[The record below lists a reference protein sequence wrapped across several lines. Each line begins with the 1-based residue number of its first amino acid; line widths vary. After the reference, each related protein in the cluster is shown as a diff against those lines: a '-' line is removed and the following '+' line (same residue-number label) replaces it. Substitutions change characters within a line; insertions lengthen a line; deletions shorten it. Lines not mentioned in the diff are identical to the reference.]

1 MTDNKV
7 ALVTGG
13 SRGIGA
19 AIVRNLAKGGYR
31 PVFTYRSRRE
41 EADALCTELRKAG
54 CEALALQCDV
64 GRADQIDTLVAE
76 TTGACGRIDV
86 LVNNAGVHVP
96 NVFFADLEDE
106 DWTRVLEVNLTAPY
120 RLARAVVPVMRAQGG
135 GHVIN
140 LSSNVTQ
147 RMPAGYGI
155 YAVSKAGLEAFTRI
169 LAKEEGRH
177 GIRVNGVGPGPIR
190 TDMLQQSLDALG
202 AERAQAFL
210 QSITMQRMGEPE
222 EIASVV
228 AFLLSDAASYMTG
241 QIIYVNGGGVM

>member
-1 MTDNKV
+1 MAEGKV

-19 AIVRNLAKGGYR
+19 AIVRGLAKDGYR
-31 PVFTYRSRRE
+31 PVFSYHQRRD
-41 EADALCTELRKAG
+41 EADALCAG
-54 CEALALQCDV
+54 LQQQGCGALALSCDV
-64 GRADQIDTLVAE
+64 ADPVQVDRLVADTLRI
-76 TTGACGRIDV
+76 CGRIDV

-96 NVFFADLEDE
+96 NVSFADLKDA
-106 DWTRVLEVNLTAPY
+106 DWQHVLEVNLTAPF
-120 RLARAVVPVMRAQGG
+120 RLARAVVPVMRKQGG
-135 GHVIN
+135 GHIVN

-147 RMPAGYGI
+147 RMPAGYGV

-202 AERAQAFL
+202 AEKAQGFM
-210 QSITMQRMGEPE
+210 QSIVMQRMGEPE

-228 AFLLSDAASYMTG
+228 SFLLSGAASYMTG
-241 QIIYVNGGGVM
+241 QVVYVNGGGVM

>member
-1 MTDNKV
+1 MSDRKV

-19 AIVRNLAKGGYR
+19 AIVRSLARDGYQ
-31 PVFTYRSRRE
+31 PVFSYHERCDES
-41 EADALCTELRKAG
+41 DALCAELRTRG
-54 CEALALQCDV
+54 GDPLALACDV
-64 GRADQIDTLVAE
+64 ARPEQIERLVADTLSAR
-76 TTGACGRIDV
+76 GRIDV

-96 NVFFADLEDE
+96 NVFFADLKDA
-106 DWTRVLEVNLTAPY
+106 DWQHVLEVNLSAPY
-120 RLARAVVPVMRAQGG
+120 RLARAVVPVMRRQGG
-135 GHVIN
+135 GHIVN

-147 RMPAGYGI
+147 RMPPGYGV

-202 AERAQAFL
+202 AEKAQAFL

-228 AFLLSDAASYMTG
+228 SFLLSDAASYMTG
-241 QIIYVNGGGVM
+241 QIVYVNGGGVM

>member
-1 MTDNKV
+1 K
-7 ALVTGG
+7 
-13 SRGIGA
+13 
-19 AIVRNLAKGGYR
+19 
-31 PVFTYRSRRE
+31 
-41 EADALCTELRKAG
+41 
-54 CEALALQCDV
+54 
-64 GRADQIDTLVAE
+64 
-76 TTGACGRIDV
+76 
-86 LVNNAGVHVP
+86 
-96 NVFFADLEDE
+96 DE

-190 TDMLQQSLDALG
+190 TEMLQQSLDALG
-202 AERAQAFL
+202 ADRAQAFL

-228 AFLLSDAASYMTG
+228 
-241 QIIYVNGGGVM
+241 

>member
-1 MTDNKV
+1 MADNKV

-19 AIVRNLAKGGYR
+19 AIVRSLANAGYR
-31 PVFTYRSRRE
+31 PVFTYQSRRD
-41 EADALCTELRKAG
+41 EAEGLSDELRKAG
-54 CEALALQCDV
+54 HQPLALQCDV
-64 GRADQIDTLVAE
+64 GRADQIDKLVADAVS
-76 TTGACGRIDV
+76 ACGRIDV
-86 LVNNAGVHVP
+86 LINNAGVHVP
-96 NVFFADLEDE
+96 NVFFADLKDE

-120 RLARAVVPVMRAQGG
+120 RLARAVVPVMRRQEG

-147 RMPAGYGI
+147 RMPPGYGV

-202 AERAQAFL
+202 PERAQGFL

-241 QIIYVNGGGVM
+241 QIVYVNGGGVM

>member
-1 MTDNKV
+1 MADGKV

-19 AIVRNLAKGGYR
+19 SIVRSLAKDGYQV
-31 PVFTYRSRRE
+31 VFSYHERRD
-41 EADALCTELRKAG
+41 EADVLCAQLRG
-54 CEALALQCDV
+54 EGREGLALPCDV
-64 GRADQIDTLVAE
+64 AQAEQIERLVAE
-76 TTGACGRIDV
+76 TAAAMGRIDV

-96 NVFFADLEDE
+96 NVFFADLTDS
-106 DWTRVLEVNLTAPY
+106 DWMHVLDVNLTAPY
-120 RLARAVVPVMRAQGG
+120 RLARAVVPIMRSQGG
-135 GHVIN
+135 GHIVN

-147 RMPAGYGI
+147 RMPAGYGV

-202 AERAQAFL
+202 PEKAKGFL
-210 QSITMQRMGEPE
+210 QSITMGRMGEPE
-222 EIASVV
+222 EIAAVV
-228 AFLLSDAASYMTG
+228 SFLLSDAASYMTG
-241 QIIYVNGGGVM
+241 QIVYVNGGGVM

>member
-1 MTDNKV
+1 M
-7 ALVTGG
+7 
-13 SRGIGA
+13 
-19 AIVRNLAKGGYR
+19 
-31 PVFTYRSRRE
+31 
-41 EADALCTELRKAG
+41 
-54 CEALALQCDV
+54 
-64 GRADQIDTLVAE
+64 
-76 TTGACGRIDV
+76 
-86 LVNNAGVHVP
+86 
-96 NVFFADLEDE
+96 
-106 DWTRVLEVNLTAPY
+106 
-120 RLARAVVPVMRAQGG
+120 
-135 GHVIN
+135 IN

-228 AFLLSDAASYMTG
+228 SFLLSDAASYMTG

>member
-1 MTDNKV
+1 MADHKV

-19 AIVRNLAKGGYR
+19 AIVRNLAKDGYR
-31 PVFTYRSRRE
+31 LVFTYQSRRE

-64 GRADQIDTLVAE
+64 GRAEQIDKLVAD
-76 TTGACGRIDV
+76 TVAACGRIDV

-96 NVFFADLEDE
+96 NVFFADLKDE

-120 RLARAVVPVMRAQGG
+120 RLARVVVPVMRAQGG

-202 AERAQAFL
+202 ADRAQAFL
-210 QSITMQRMGEPE
+210 RSITMQRMGEPE

-228 AFLLSDAASYMTG
+228 SFLLSDAASYMTG